1 MPVVP
6 FNSAGSFDPRGSR
19 RLAAVAF
26 ADIVGYSILMAQD
39 EMRTHARWM
48 SLLHEIIRPKA
59 KEYHGK
65 VVKSTGDGVLV
76 EFPSALDAVEWSLEL
91 QGRVQEQTTK
101 QGGTLPPIAL
111 RIAVHL
117 GDVMTTEDDIY
128 GDGVNVAARLQEY
141 AEPGGIVLSEAVHD
155 LVRGALRSRVRDLG
169 FLQLK
174 NFESPVRAYALD
186 PEVPVLPAQLR
197 PQASALPSIAVLPLR
212 NLSGDPAD
220 DYFAEGIVEDIVTSL
235 AGLHELLVISRTS
248 TMAYAG
254 RQIDI
259 RDVGRALG
267 VRYVMTGSVRR
278 SPRLLRVSVQLGDA
292 HSGASLWGDAS
303 EVPPGEL
310 FDVQDRIV
318 FQIAGGIAPHIRSA
332 ELQRAMRKRPE
343 SFTAYDC
350 TLRALSMINSLNLST
365 FTEALQFLEKA
376 MAEDPNFAMAAAWAA
391 RWHSLNIGQGWS
403 SNRVEDNARAAEFA
417 RRAVEL
423 DRQNAMAL
431 ATYGHL
437 LSFLFHDYDSALEHF
452 ERALAAGPSSAL
464 ALMLSAGTLSYIGRT
479 AEAVR
484 NAERAL
490 RLSPFDQCIAYFHNF
505 LGLAHYANGSYDEAV
520 KWTKMS
526 MAENPR
532 YTANLRYLTAALAA
546 LDRLDEAREV
556 AASLLRCEPGFSLSR
571 FEKTLQPFRYPDIKA
586 RYLQHLRRAGLPP

>member
-6 FNSAGSFDPRGSR
+6 FNSAASVDPRGSR

-39 EMRTHARWM
+39 ETRTHARWM
-48 SLLHEIIRPKA
+48 SLLNEIIRPKA

-65 VVKSTGDGVLV
+65 VVKSTGDGVLA
-76 EFPSALDAVEWSLEL
+76 EFPSALDAVEWSMEL
-91 QGRVQEQTTK
+91 QGRVQEHTTK
-101 QGGTLPPIAL
+101 EGGTLRPIAL

-141 AEPGGIVLSEAVHD
+141 AEPGGIVLSEAVYD
-155 LVRGALRSRVRDLG
+155 LVRGTLGSRVRDLG
-169 FLQLK
+169 LLQLK
-174 NFESPVRAYALD
+174 NFESPVRAYALN
-186 PEVPVLPAQLR
+186 PEVPVLAAQLR
-197 PQASALPSIAVLPLR
+197 PRESALPSIAVLPLR

-254 RQIDI
+254 RHIDI

-292 HSGASLWGDAS
+292 HSGASLWGDTS

-318 FQIAGGIAPHIRSA
+318 SQIVGGIAPHVQSA
-332 ELQRAMRKRPE
+332 ELQRALRKRPE

-350 TLRALSMINSLNLST
+350 TLRALSMINSLNPST
-365 FTEALQFLEKA
+365 FTEALQFLKKA

-403 SNRVEDNARAAEFA
+403 SNRVEDNAHAAEFA

-437 LSFLFHDYDSALEHF
+437 LSFLFHDYDSALTHF
-452 ERALAAGPSSAL
+452 ERALVAGPSSAL
-464 ALMLSAGTLSYIGRT
+464 ALMLSAGTLSYIGRA

-520 KWTKMS
+520 RWTKMS

-556 AASLLRCEPGFSLSR
+556 AASLLRCEPGFNLSR
-571 FEKTLQPFRYPDIKA
+571 FEKTLQPFRDPDMKA